1 MSGAATGWV
10 RLRRARAS
18 IRPTPRRGFK
28 QVIALRRLVGAD
40 RGQIQF
46 HLPVLFLA
54 QAIVAVV
61 VATALAGI
69 YPARRAADMGTV
81 REE

>member
-1 MSGAATGWV
+1 MPPSET
-10 RLRRARAS
+10 LSRA
-18 IRPTPRRGFK
+18 FK
-28 QVIALRRLVGAD
+28 QVIALRRLVGVD

-54 QAIVAVV
+54 QATVAVV